1 MQQKITMFAPIVLA
15 EGAEGAETEAEE
27 YKM

>member
-15 EGAEGAETEAEE
+15 VEAEGAETEAEE